1 MKKYLLVIALLSFM
15 IVTGCGVKNNEVTDN
30 NNQSDVN
37 PDPSANVTYRTMTCT
52 KKDENMGV
60 GDGTKYIIKHDGQNV
75 QSITMKLDYHMT
87 NDEDKEV
94 FDQNKNLF
102 TDLAD
107 KMKDI
112 AGVTTNIVEDT
123 VDMFQ
128 ADLTLALDKMSDT
141 DIANFDDFKLSKDL
155 EEQKRLF
162 EEKGF
167 TCN

>member
-1 MKKYLLVIALLSFM
+1 MKKYFLVVALLGFM
-15 IVTGCGVKNNEVTDN
+15 IVTGCGAKNNEVTDN

-37 PDPSANVTYRTMTCT
+37 PNPTANVVYQTMTCT

-60 GDGTKYIIKHDGQNV
+60 GDGTKYFIKHDGQNV
-75 QSITMKLDYHMT
+75 KSITMKLDYHMT
-87 NDEDKEV
+87 NDKDKEV
-94 FDQNKNLF
+94 FDQNRNLF
-102 TDLAD
+102 TELAD

-162 EEKGF
+162 EEKGL